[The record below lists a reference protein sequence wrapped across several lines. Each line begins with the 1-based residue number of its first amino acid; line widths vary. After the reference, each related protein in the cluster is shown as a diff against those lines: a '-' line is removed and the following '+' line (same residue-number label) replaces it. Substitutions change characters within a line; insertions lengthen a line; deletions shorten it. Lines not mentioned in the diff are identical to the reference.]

1 MREVDDVRRRK
12 GIKQS
17 VLCRAIGISTKT
29 YAELMR
35 GNCNRLDV
43 FLAVWFEIISC

>member
-1 MREVDDVRRRK
+1 MREVEALRRSK

-43 FLAVWFEIISC
+43 FLAVWFEIMSY